1 MPLIFAARARRAD
14 RLQEAVFAL
23 GAIAFVAL
31 AVLGAMRTWS
41 PVPHWDM
48 WNGYLGFYTE
58 VAEGDAGAWWG
69 QHNEHRMVLGRIL
82 FWIDLAV
89 FRGRGIF
96 LIVANYLLVAATC
109 ALFVRMAWER
119 TQGSMRWL
127 AGFLVA
133 WLFLWIQENNLTW
146 GFQSAFFLAQ
156 LIPLCAFWSMHHAA
170 RGRPEAFGWA
180 LFFGVLSIGTMAN
193 GVLALP
199 LMTVQAL
206 ISGLGR
212 RRVTI
217 LAVTS
222 IACIG
227 LYFHGYVSPG
237 EHGSLTRTLLDS
249 PWSMLRFTL
258 LYLGGPFAYLA
269 GGAATGIGVGI
280 AAGALMLAVCVGAT
294 LLTLLRRPPD
304 TLRLALLVYM
314 AYVGGTAFG
323 TAGGR
328 AAFGIE
334 QALSSRYMTPALM
347 AWAALLLIAL
357 PVGGLRRTVP
367 RTALALACALLL
379 VPMTSLQWAALQRH
393 DVVQFERSVGTL
405 ALAIG
410 VRDARTIGQTF
421 PFIDQALSIVRV
433 PRERHWSIFAIPPWR
448 DAASMIGAQSGA
460 TVRGDVAC
468 RGGIDEAASIGDDP
482 SYLRITGWF
491 HDTTHDHSPQS
502 GQVLDARG
510 VVRGLLLTGHFRP
523 DVAAALTPAA
533 TRAGFVG
540 YVRADDEGAG
550 VRLVDPDAGCSLQ
563 TTVPRLVY
571 RIRPSSAP
579 LEATVGVDRIVSRGD
594 WVGTDEADSRP
605 AGMKVIG
612 SWVRGHGD
620 TGATTLALASGD
632 RLLYR
637 SGPSP
642 GRQYVEVVG
651 QPGSRRTLP
660 RAIDWVVLEIASTG
674 PGTPRRQLRFV
685 DAGDGW
691 GEWSAIA
698 VNAE

>member
-1 MPLIFAARARRAD
+1 MPPIAASSDRRGARLLD
-14 RLQEAVFAL
+14 AVFAI

-31 AVLGAMRTWS
+31 AVAGATRTWS

-48 WNGYLGFYTE
+48 WDGYLGFYTKL
-58 VAEGDAGAWWG
+58 ADGDAGAWWA
-69 QHNEHRMVLGRIL
+69 QHNEHRMVLGRLL
-82 FWIDLAV
+82 FWIDLAH
-89 FRGRGIF
+89 FRGRGVF
-96 LIVANYLLVAATC
+96 LIVANYLLVAAAC

-119 TQGSMRWL
+119 THGSMRWL

-156 LIPLCAFWSMHHAA
+156 LLPLCGFWSMHHAA
-170 RGRPEAFGWA
+170 RGKPGAFGWA
-180 LFFGVLSIGTMAN
+180 LAFGVLSIGTMAN

-199 LMTVQAL
+199 LMSVQAL
-206 ISGLGR
+206 LCGLGR
-212 RRVTI
+212 RRIVI
-217 LAVTS
+217 LALAS
-222 IACIG
+222 LACTA
-227 LYFHGYVSPG
+227 LYFNGYVAPAG
-237 EHGSLTRTLLDS
+237 HGSLTRSLLES
-249 PWSMLRFTL
+249 PGMVLRFTL
-258 LYLGGPFAYLA
+258 LYLGGPFAHLA
-269 GGAATGIGVGI
+269 GGAASGIGVGLV
-280 AAGALMLAVCVGAT
+280 AGASMLVVCAGAT
-294 LLTLLRRPPD
+294 WRALRQRPPD
-304 TLRLALLVYM
+304 TLRIALLAFMV
-314 AYVGGTAFG
+314 YVGGTAFG

-357 PVGGLRRTVP
+357 PAGGPRRRAP
-367 RTALALACALLL
+367 RATLAIACALLL
-379 VPMTSLQWAALQRH
+379 VPMAPLQWAALQRH
-393 DVVQFERSVGTL
+393 DAVQFERSVGTL
-405 ALAIG
+405 ALAMG

-421 PFIDQALSIVRV
+421 PFIDQALSIARV
-433 PRERHWSIFAIPPWR
+433 PRERHWSIFATPPWR
-448 DAASMIGAQSGA
+448 DAASTIGAPSGT

-468 RGGIDEAASIGDDP
+468 RGGIDEAESIGDD
-482 SYLRITGWF
+482 SRYLRITGWL
-491 HDTTHDHSPQS
+491 HDTTHDRVPHSA
-502 GQVLDARG
+502 QVVDARG

-540 YVRADDEGAG
+540 FVLAEDEGADL
-550 VRLVDPDAGCSLQ
+550 RLVDPEGGCALR

-571 RIRPSSAP
+571 RIRPGSESA
-579 LEATVGVDRIVSRGD
+579 AASVGAERVVSQGE
-594 WVGTDEADSRP
+594 WLGTDESDSRP

-620 TGATTLALASGD
+620 TGAARLSLAPGD

-637 SGPSP
+637 SGPSA

-660 RAIDWVVLEIASTG
+660 RAIDWVVLEVASTG
-674 PGTPRRQLRFV
+674 PGGPRSELRFV

-691 GEWSAIA
+691 GEWSAVA
-698 VNAE
+698 VNAD